1 MLQRR
6 IMRSSTDKWVA
17 GVCGGIGNYIGV
29 DPAIIRI
36 VWAVFC
42 LAFGTGLL
50 AYLICALVIPSET
63 AYSPYE

>member
-29 DPAIIRI
+29 DPTIIRI
-36 VWAVFC
+36 VWAVLC
-42 LAFGTGLL
+42 LIFGTGFL
-50 AYLICALVIPSET
+50 AYLICALIIPSET